1 MRTDGFLGSGRNGQ
15 REVERFWFDGF
26 STIAFNAGP
35 ISIEPRKMITI
46 IPEDSEQLG
55 VIWAIQVAGQSA
67 IAQTI
72 QASHRSSIRRSTL
85 DNKTLH
91 FAFQ

>member
-1 MRTDGFLGSGRNGQ
+1 MSAQSR
-15 REVERFWFDGF
+15 
-26 STIAFNAGP
+26 AGLAR
-35 ISIEPRKMITI
+35 SSRSFHK
-46 IPEDSEQLG
+46 DSEQLG
-55 VIWAIQVAGQSA
+55 VIGATQLAGQSA
-67 IAQTI
+67 IDQTI